1 VTKAKALF
9 WAAATLLVLA
19 GHPVGAVD
27 RIPETSGFSGFAI
40 FGPSSWNVS
49 SNLFVRGAPIVLDE
63 VGDAQIASIFDAP
76 SSNSSPGIVAGG
88 EFNYTFAGTGT
99 QVFVGNRLEDVLR
112 LDLAFGVGV
121 RQSLGNGGIF
131 AASVLTTPTELE
143 VWSDPYVESE
153 NRTPT
158 EVNRPGLRLRWGRIF
173 NTGLELTLTT
183 RDYRHDTETS
193 GDWLIAQGRL
203 DPADQPLLIR
213 EGEVWRAQ
221 ALYRIDTEN
230 KRHRFEPAIRY
241 NNDNHDGAAMSN
253 QGSTLKLTYL
263 YMTPKIVLDTNFVI
277 GSREAD
283 AVHPVYGQT
292 LNWNRYG
299 VGLTAII
306 PVKLG
311 ENNRWRVFV
320 GGEFF
325 REDANVDFFD
335 TQVASILAGV
345 LWRYN
350 RP

>member
-1 VTKAKALF
+1 MMKNAIVWICL
-9 WAAATLLVLA
+9 LLVDLGLHPALA
-19 GHPVGAVD
+19 AD
-27 RIPETSGFSGFAI
+27 SIPATSGFREFFLA
-40 FGPSSWNVS
+40 GPGYFSVK
-49 SNLFVRGAPIVLDE
+49 SNLI
-63 VGDAQIASIFDAP
+63 
-76 SSNSSPGIVAGG
+76 
-88 EFNYTFAGTGT
+88 
-99 QVFVGNRLEDVLR
+99 
-112 LDLAFGVGV
+112 
-121 RQSLGNGGIF
+121 
-131 AASVLTTPTELE
+131 
-143 VWSDPYVESE
+143 VES
-153 NRTPT
+153 
-158 EVNRPGLRLRWGRIF
+158 RL
-173 NTGLELTLTT
+173 N
-183 RDYRHDTETS
+183 
-193 GDWLIAQGRL
+193 
-203 DPADQPLLIR
+203 PADQPLLIR

-253 QGSTLKLTYL
+253 QGTTLKLTYL
-263 YMTPKIVLDTNFVI
+263 YMTPKIVLDTNVML

-292 LNWNRYG
+292 LDWNRYG

-311 ENNRWRVFV
+311 DKNRWRVFV

-335 TQVASILAGV
+335 THVASILAGV